1 MKAPKFLLPLRINCS
16 FPVSVS
22 QVKGKNILHKEK
34 DHFLLSIPTD
44 GSWEIIAA
52 KDKNFLFCHFFVI
65 FCLTILFYHVIELVQ
80 V

>member
-1 MKAPKFLLPLRINCS
+1 MKAPKFLLSLRINCS
-16 FPVSVS
+16 FPVLVS

-52 KDKNFLFCHFFVI
+52 KDKNFLFRYFM
-65 FCLTILFYHVIELVQ
+65 LLLYA
-80 V
+80 